1 MNPERIRTLPALRW
15 GISFKR
21 VVIVYRWHLTKAVL
35 SSNGPPD
42 GSCLVYPY
50 PLPQCLGE
58 LGHSSVVVCFNGDFD
73 GNGLKSLWRPNRIT
87 DPKPP
92 LKQT

>member
-15 GISFKR
+15 GISFQR

-50 PLPQCLGE
+50 PSPQCLGG
-58 LGHSSVVVCFNGDFD
+58 LGNSPVVVRFNRDFD
-73 GNGLKSLWRPNRIT
+73 GVGLKSL
-87 DPKPP
+87 
-92 LKQT
+92 